1 MAEVT
6 SSSLVGSTYFSLDLQ
21 VKRKEE
27 RRAAPEV
34 AHAIR
39 DAIDLALEARE
50 AGHTLQ
56 PLRTRALRP
65 RRLRA
70 VPGGRARGP
79 RALRGGDRV
88 GRRQHTGLGR
98 RKWPGSTAPT
108 AGCGDIDPCRSP
120 CTCERLSTP
129 STEGYARIMLRG
141 STTLKTAVVGPTR
154 AERGFAMRVIAASA
168 NIHEVLQHQGGQSGE
183 IASAR
188 TRFVRVTSGWL
199 RRHGRCRS
207 AQQQSSAD
215 SGLLQG
221 GRRTIHVR
229 YKWRRGRWSHNREHE
244 QHPTRGGYGYV
255 HV

>member
-1 MAEVT
+1 MKI
-6 SSSLVGSTYFSLDLQ
+6 SSCWKIPTATASASCRSQARTEQSSRQ
-21 VKRKEE
+21 TR
-27 RRAAPEV
+27 P
-34 AHAIR
+34 
-39 DAIDLALEARE
+39 EARVIPV
-50 AGHTLQ
+50 Q
-56 PLRTRALRP
+56 PVVRVLSRP
-65 RRLRA
+65 RVAYPELS
-70 VPGGRARGP
+70 PCSEGMGP
-79 RALRGGDRV
+79 RVHL
-88 GRRQHTGLGR
+88 
-98 RKWPGSTAPT
+98 T